1 MSAPWHAPTS
11 PIERAAVARLLAPLA
26 RRRVFH
32 SCSAATA
39 SWGEFAQSIGM
50 PEITFHSLRH
60 THASQLIDA
69 GIDIATISKRLGHAT
84 PGITLS
90 VYAHR
95 FQQDDGKAAAAVN
108 AVIKW

>member
-1 MSAPWHAPTS
+1 MRRRKIA
-11 PIERAAVARLLAPLA
+11 RGCAAVRHHRGPATCADPRLDFVG
-26 RRRVFH
+26 RI
-32 SCSAATA
+32 
-39 SWGEFAQSIGM
+39 AQSIGM

-69 GIDIATISKRLGHAT
+69 GVDIATISKRLGHAT

-95 FQQDDGKAAAAVN
+95 FQQDDSKAAAAIN